1 MRKVEKKRGR
11 KKPERSRETK
21 AAGAK
26 QRPAPDAPDL
36 DIEAG
41 GLVFRHADGRLERLP
56 PLVDECI
63 QLHLRGYRRR
73 DVQERCKKRYNCSR
87 VTIDRAWATAKAEV
101 WASVESDKM
110 KRIKETA
117 SRLDHVYKLS
127 IEAGDRTNA
136 RLSVKER
143 ARTLGDDRPDPLG
156 GLMDTGTLEELL
168 KQVHEQEA
176 MLAQA
181 VKEAGVPGAA
191 AIPTEGGK

>member
-1 MRKVEKKRGR
+1 MRKADKKRGR
-11 KKPERSRETK
+11 KKPERPKETR
-21 AAGAK
+21 AAGIR
-26 QRPAPDAPDL
+26 QRPAPNAPDL
-36 DIEAG
+36 DVEAG
-41 GLVFRHADGRLERLP
+41 GLVFRHPDGRVERLP

-73 DVQERCKKRYNCSR
+73 DVQAHCLQRYNCSR

-117 SRLDHVYKLS
+117 SRLDHLYRLS
-127 IEAGDRTNA
+127 LEAGDRTNA

-168 KQVHEQEA
+168 KQVKEQEA

-191 AIPTEGGK
+191 AIPAEGGK